1 VSDSRPVETVLD
13 ETGRSVIA
21 WRYPASPESVLQ
33 VLFAPV
39 GDDNGRSE
47 AHWLR
52 LVNGD
57 LVLAVAPR
65 GGTYEAVEVDAAVPD
80 DAETVDDHLGEQ
92 RFEYRHGVSY
102 LRDGKGASVGFYRM
116 PENDQLLVSINTEDC
131 EFDNDGDG
139 NPIMQVTLNDA
150 TLYDNEREK
159 PASLPQREY
168 GPTGPYLLR
177 CTFVPQWV
185 PKPEPGFGLE
195 RIETMDLRMLGR
207 TWPDATWEGEYDEA
221 PSETRSHE
229 TDQLRDHPN
238 APAWV
243 KDWDGPFEVEFQVRF
258 TVVGTYEGMGGEA
271 ARYTEAFWADDANHA
286 AEQARD
292 SARSAGETLNVSAVL
307 YGEAQVAA

>member
-1 VSDSRPVETVLD
+1 MSDSRPVETVVD
-13 ETGRSVIA
+13 ETGRAVIA

-39 GDDNGRSE
+39 GDDDGRSE

-102 LRDGKGASVGFYRM
+102 LRDG
-116 PENDQLLVSINTEDC
+116 
-131 EFDNDGDG
+131 
-139 NPIMQVTLNDA
+139 
-150 TLYDNEREK
+150 EK

-185 PKPEPGFGLE
+185 PKPGPGLE

-207 TWPDATWEGEYDEA
+207 TLADATWEGEYDEA
-221 PSETRSHE
+221 PSQTRSYD
-229 TDQLRDHPN
+229 TDALREHPN
-238 APAWV
+238 APQWA

-258 TVVGTYEGMGGEA
+258 TVVGVYEGMGGEA
-271 ARYTEAFWADDANHA
+271 ARYTESFWAEDANHA

-292 SARSAGETLNVSAVL
+292 SARSAGEILNVSAVL
-307 YGEAQVAA
+307 YGEVQVAE